1 MYTNNKFAGYPPVH
15 PVARHTGFRQTCEEL
30 VAKLPKRT
38 GIRVILNSVVVF
50 WQTWQKRRTD
60 RQAFQHMIALDDNL
74 LRDIGIT
81 RADVIW
87 ANKLPLSQNA
97 AAELEKIALQN
108 KRG

>member
-15 PVARHTGFRQTCEEL
+15 PIARHAGFRQTCEEM
-30 VAKLPKRT
+30 VAKLPRKT
-38 GIRVILNSVVVF
+38 GILAILNSVGTT
-50 WQTWQKRRTD
+50 WNTWQKRRTD
-60 RQAFQHMIALDDNL
+60 RQAFQHMLALDDKL
-74 LRDIGIT
+74 LRDIGLT

-87 ANKLPLSQNA
+87 ADKLPLSQNA